1 MRLVF
6 IGGCIKLLL
15 VLNLKLLLTLSEI
28 MSFFGLVVKDGLEFR
43 VVLAKFLV
51 EKCDLL
57 FLLFGLLL

>member
-1 MRLVF
+1 
-6 IGGCIKLLL
+6 
-15 VLNLKLLLTLSEI
+15 